1 MIRFLFL
8 SISIFIGLGLLSY
21 RLHQAS
27 YEVGKHIKGDSL
39 SPKLPFRHLNYAHIK
54 LPVHL
59 AAGVVQSM
67 DNTPADNPIT
77 DAGATLGR
85 VLFYDK
91 KLSRNDQTAC
101 ASCHQQQHG
110 FSDPKAFSIGFKGG
124 ETPRHSMSV
133 ANVRFYQNGR
143 FFWDE
148 RAETLEDQTLQPIQ
162 DPVEMGMK
170 LKKLENK
177 LDKISYYPP
186 LFEDAFGT
194 PEISSDRIAKALA
207 QFMRS
212 MVSYRSPYDTGREL
226 TSGSA
231 AEPFPN
237 FSSLENDGKA
247 LFFNAEKTGCS
258 FCHITDL
265 FVGVDARNNGLYQ
278 ESADAGVEKIT
289 DNPMDNGAF
298 KIPSLRNIALTA
310 PYMHDGSIPTL
321 AEVIEHYN
329 GKVKDHDNLHPML
342 RDEGPMG
349 IGSGPPRR
357 LNLNSYEKSALLA
370 FLQTLTDTA
379 LVRDERW
386 GDPFTEND
394 D

>member
-1 MIRFLFL
+1 MMKIRMFRGICLVL
-8 SISIFIGLGLLSY
+8 IGGILLGY
-21 RLHQAS
+21 RIH
-27 YEVGKHIKGDSL
+27 DSRE
-39 SPKLPFRHLNYAHIK
+39 PKLPAAHFNYADIK
-54 LPVHL
+54 LPAHL
-59 AAGVVQSM
+59 AADVIQSM
-67 DNTPADNPIT
+67 DNTPANNPIT

-101 ASCHQQQHG
+101 ASCHQQQYG
-110 FSDPKAFSIGFKGG
+110 FSDPLAFSLGFKGG

-170 LKKLENK
+170 LKKLEKK
-177 LDKISYYPP
+177 LDKISYYPA

-207 QFMRS
+207 QFIRS

-247 LFFNAEKTGCS
+247 LFFNIEKTGCAL
-258 FCHITDL
+258 CHLTDL
-265 FVGVDARNNGLYQ
+265 FVGVEARNNGLYL
-278 ESADAGVEKIT
+278 EPADDGVGRIT
-289 DNPMDNGAF
+289 DDPMENGSF

-310 PYMHDGSIPTL
+310 PYMHDGSISSL
-321 AEVIEHYN
+321 EGVIDHYDH
-329 GKVKDHDNLHPML
+329 GVQDHDNLHLLL
-342 RDEGPMG
+342 RGEGPMG

-370 FLQTLTDTA
+370 FLKTLTDTA
-379 LVRDERW
+379 LIQDERW
-386 GDPFTEND
+386 ADPFTEND